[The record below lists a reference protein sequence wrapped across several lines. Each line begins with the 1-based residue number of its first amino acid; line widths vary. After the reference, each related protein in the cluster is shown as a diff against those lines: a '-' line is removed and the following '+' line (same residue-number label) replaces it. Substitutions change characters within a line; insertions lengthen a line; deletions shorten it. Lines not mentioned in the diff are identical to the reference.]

1 MIRHAESQLLAWKNK
16 NYRLPLILQGARQV
30 GKTYLMKWLGENH
43 FKSFVYFNFD
53 ERPELKD
60 FFEKNK
66 DVDQILDSLS
76 ITSGIPINADTLLIF
91 DELQECPEALNSLK
105 YFAEKKPEIAVICAG
120 SLLGILL
127 HSGYSFPVGKV
138 EFLHIYPMTFR
149 EVLPYWDE
157 KSANYLEQLNKIEAI
172 SDYFFNNLRNLFK
185 KYMICGGLPA
195 VVNLVNATNSFSE
208 VDQLLDNLI
217 LSYKGD
223 FAKHPVMSDIAK
235 IAQVFD
241 SLPAQLSRE
250 NKKFVYQLVRKGAR
264 AREYEDAIQW
274 LIRSGLVVQVKLC
287 LKPVMPLSA
296 YDDFNAFK
304 LYAFDVGVI
313 RKLSKLSPVAYSEGN
328 RLFTEFKG
336 ALTENYILQSL
347 LSQFD
352 DIPRYWNSENTAEV
366 DFILQF
372 ENDIIPIEVKSEE
385 NVKSRSLALYS
396 QKFDPKLRIR
406 YSLKNLD
413 YRAGLLNIP
422 HFLSDYTKELLVMAT
437 KKEAWH
443 DLNI

>member
-1 MIRHAESQLLAWKNK
+1 MRRIVESQLLAWKNK
-16 NYRLPLILQGARQV
+16 SYRLPLILQGARQV
-30 GKTYLMKWLGENH
+30 GKTWLMKWLGENH
-43 FKSFVYFNFD
+43 FKAFAYFNFD

-76 ITSGIPINADTLLIF
+76 ITSGISITAETLIIF
-91 DELQECPEALNSLK
+91 DELQECPHALNALK

-120 SLLGILL
+120 SLLGLLL
-127 HSGYSFPVGKV
+127 HSGHSFPVGKV
-138 EFLHIYPMTFR
+138 AFLNIYPMTFR

-157 KSANYLEQLNKIEAI
+157 KSANYLEQIKKIEAVP
-172 SDYFFNNLRNLFK
+172 DFFSNNLSNLFK
-185 KYMICGGLPA
+185 KYMISGGLPA

-208 VDQLLDNLI
+208 VDYLLDSII

-223 FAKHPVMSDIAK
+223 FAKHPIMSDIAK

-241 SLPAQLSRE
+241 SLPAQLSKE
-250 NKKFVYQLVRKGAR
+250 NKKFVYQLLRQGAR

-274 LIRSGLVVQVKLC
+274 LLRAGLVHQVKRC
-287 LKPVMPLSA
+287 LKPAIPLSA

-304 LYAFDVGVI
+304 LYVFDVGVI
-313 RKLSKLSPVAYSEGN
+313 RKMSKLSPSAYSEGN
-328 RLFTEFKG
+328 RLFNEFKG

-347 LSQFD
+347 MSQFND
-352 DIPRYWNSENTAEV
+352 TPRYWNSESTAEV
-366 DFILQF
+366 DFILQY

-385 NVKSRSLALYS
+385 NIKSRSLSLYA
-396 QKFDPKLRIR
+396 QKFNPKLRIR

-413 YRAGLLNIP
+413 YRDGLLNIP
-422 HFLSDYTKELLVMAT
+422 HYLSDYTKELLGIALNS
-437 KKEAWH
+437 EAK
-443 DLNI
+443 